1 MRTAYF
7 ILALMDPC
15 YLTVRL
21 LSIMH
26 HHVLHEHCDKQIEP
40 LTCESSSDVGIPYR
54 TVYMAGRSQRHNV
67 APTHSLD
74 PAAA

>member
-7 ILALMDPC
+7 ILALLDPH

-21 LSIMH
+21 LGIMH
-26 HHVLHEHCDKQIEP
+26 HLVLHEHCDELIEP
-40 LTCESSSDVGIPYR
+40 LAHESSSDVGIPYR
-54 TVYMAGRSQRHNV
+54 TVCMADRSQRHNV

-74 PAAA
+74 PAAV